1 MSSQPKLPALLSSA
15 KTELQSRAADDL
27 IADYKEYRTAVLT
40 DGSVEDKRKL
50 VELQMRITGAE
61 ADKKGDG
68 FGNLPVFNFI
78 INRGEQG
85 ETKRPVGR
93 PRREETIDVSAITE
107 VQALEVS
114 AEKPSPQVPEVNVDE
129 LMANLDTIFTD
140 QQTGLR

>member
-1 MSSQPKLPALLSSA
+1 MSSQPKLPALLATA
-15 KTELQSRAADDL
+15 KTELQSRAADD
-27 IADYKEYRTAVLT
+27 IIEDYKEYRTAVLT

-50 VELQMRITGAE
+50 VELQMRLTGAE

-78 INRGEQG
+78 INRGEKG

-114 AEKPSPQVPEVNVDE
+114 TEKPSPQVPEVNVDE

-140 QQTGLR
+140 QQQD

>member
-1 MSSQPKLPALLSSA
+1 MSSPPKLPALLATA
-15 KTELQSRAADDL
+15 KTELQSRAADD
-27 IADYKEYRTAVLT
+27 IIEDYKEYRTAVLT

-50 VELQMRITGAE
+50 VELQMRLTGAE

-78 INRGEQG
+78 INRGEKG

-93 PRREETIDVSAITE
+93 PRREETIDVSAIAD
-107 VQALEVS
+107 VQTLEIS
-114 AEKPSPQVPEVNVDE
+114 NEQPAPLVPEVNVDE

-140 QQTGLR
+140 QPQD

>member
-1 MSSQPKLPALLSSA
+1 MSSPTKLPALLATA
-15 KTELQSRAADDL
+15 KTELQSRAADD
-27 IADYKEYRTAVLT
+27 IIEDYKEYRTAVLT

-50 VELQMRITGAE
+50 VELQMRLTGAE

-85 ETKRPVGR
+85 EAKRPVGR

-107 VQALEVS
+107 VQAIEVS
-114 AEKPSPQVPEVNVDE
+114 TEKPSTQVPEVNVDE

-140 QQTGLR
+140 QPQD